1 MYSVNI
7 TDLAEEDILTTI
19 NYISGE
25 LNAPIAANRLLDEID
40 KHEENLSI
48 SPNTYP
54 NVPDEYLASL
64 GLKFVI
70 IKNYLMFY
78 LIDEKNNVVNVIR
91 FLYNR
96 RDWKNILLDYVYPN
110 SSCKCNKNLVR
121 CFEA

>member
-7 TDLAEEDILTTI
+7 TDLAEEDILTTV
-19 NYISGE
+19 NYISRE

-48 SPNTYP
+48 SPNMYP
-54 NVPDEYLASL
+54 NVPGEYLASL

-70 IKNYLMFY
+70 VKNYLMFY
-78 LIDEKNNVVNVIR
+78 LVDEKNNVVTVIR

-96 RDWKNILLDYVYPN
+96 RDWKNILLDYV
-110 SSCKCNKNLVR
+110 
-121 CFEA
+121 